1 MMLNSVNID
10 GEIYSLKSFEDKN
23 GKPYYIMRLKIINTN
38 KNRITDVSLID
49 CFLYNENYKKCI
61 KEFEKNDKVRITG
74 KLQKVN
80 TKNHTIKVFKIK
92 KLKEIN

>member
-10 GEIYSLKSFEDKN
+10 GEIYSIRKYDDKN
-23 GKPYYIMRLKIINTN
+23 NKPYCILRLKIINTH
-38 KNRITDVSLID
+38 KKKITDVSLID
-49 CFLYNENYKKCI
+49 CYLYNDNYKKCI
-61 KEFEKNDKVRITG
+61 KEFEKNDIVRVNG

-92 KLKEIN
+92 KLKELI